1 MNYKKFSKI
10 SMSIFIS
17 PKISK
22 SIFVEQ
28 EEQEEQEQEQEQE
41 QEGDLTIL

>member
-1 MNYKKFSKI
+1 MC
-10 SMSIFIS
+10 IFIS

-28 EEQEEQEQEQEQE
+28 EEQEEQEQQ
-41 QEGDLTIL
+41 GDLTI

>member
-10 SMSIFIS
+10 SLSIFIS

-28 EEQEEQEQEQEQE
+28 EEQEQEQE